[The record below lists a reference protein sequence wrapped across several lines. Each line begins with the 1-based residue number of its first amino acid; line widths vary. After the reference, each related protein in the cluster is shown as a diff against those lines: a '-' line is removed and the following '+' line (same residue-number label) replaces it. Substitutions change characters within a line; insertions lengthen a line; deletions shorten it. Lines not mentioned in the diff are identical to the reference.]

1 MGQANGF
8 LVLAI
13 PTSGAS
19 RTVGSLLALTAIL
32 GIVILAAD
40 QVLPSVP
47 AHYSAL
53 VAFVI
58 IDFVIAGFVLAK
70 PSKMSFTL
78 AAGWSALRILLQ
90 FADVTQ
96 GPGLGMT
103 YNEFA
108 DYLFD
113 PLATNT
119 GNPMGVPA
127 LLIDLMI
134 ILEAAV
140 ISLAWKARSSS
151 K

>member
-1 MGQANGF
+1 MTQANAPV
-8 LVLAI
+8 VLAI
-13 PTSGAS
+13 STSGAS
-19 RTVGSLLALTAIL
+19 KTVGALLALTGIL

-47 AHYSAL
+47 EHYYAL
-53 VAFVI
+53 VVFVI
-58 IDFVIAGFVLAK
+58 VDFATAGLVLAK
-70 PSKMSFTL
+70 PSKMVFTL

-108 DYLFD
+108 DYLFN

-127 LLIDLMI
+127 VLIDLII
-134 ILEAAV
+134 ILEAIV
-140 ISLAWKARSSS
+140 VSLAWKARSSS

>member
-1 MGQANGF
+1 
-8 LVLAI
+8 VLEI
-13 PTSGAS
+13 SISSAS
-19 RTVGSLLALTAIL
+19 RTVGVLLALSGIL

-40 QVLPSVP
+40 RVLPSVP
-47 AHYSAL
+47 AHYYAL
-53 VAFVI
+53 VAFVV
-58 IDFVIAGFVLAK
+58 IDFAMTGLVLVK
-70 PSKMSFTL
+70 PARMVFTA

-108 DYLFD
+108 DYLFN

-119 GNPMGVPA
+119 GNPIGVPG
-127 LLIDLMI
+127 LLIDLII
-134 ILEAAV
+134 ILEATV

>member
-1 MGQANGF
+1 
-8 LVLAI
+8 VVPAI

-47 AHYSAL
+47 AHYYAL
-53 VAFVI
+53 VVFVI
-58 IDFVIAGFVLAK
+58 IDFAIAGLVLAK

-119 GNPMGVPA
+119 GNPIGVPA
-127 LLIDLMI
+127 LLIDLII